1 MYSIEDIVRILLNP
15 NLDLVCTKVPSS
27 ISSNVAFVVDTS
39 KLEDMEDIT
48 ADDMGVW
55 KNNRVDT
62 GYVRVSV
69 VEEEIQV
76 EKCGPPASR
85 SGPTYTLK
93 RVYRIHGTNPT
104 LRKLTACLYGK
115 FTHCNGFEV

>member
-1 MYSIEDIVRILLNP
+1 MEDIVRILLNP

-27 ISSNVAFVVDTS
+27 ISNNVAFVVDTS

-55 KNNRVDT
+55 KNNCVDT

-69 VEEEIQV
+69 VEEEI
-76 EKCGPPASR
+76 
-85 SGPTYTLK
+85 
-93 RVYRIHGTNPT
+93 
-104 LRKLTACLYGK
+104 
-115 FTHCNGFEV
+115 

>member
-1 MYSIEDIVRILLNP
+1 M
-15 NLDLVCTKVPSS
+15 
-27 ISSNVAFVVDTS
+27 AFVVDTS

-85 SGPTYTLK
+85 SGPTYTLS
-93 RVYRIHGTNPT
+93 VPHSWN
-104 LRKLTACLYGK
+104 
-115 FTHCNGFEV
+115 

>member
-62 GYVRVSV
+62 GYVECRWWRRKYKLRNV
-69 VEEEIQV
+69 VLLLLGLVQLI
-76 EKCGPPASR
+76 P
-85 SGPTYTLK
+85 
-93 RVYRIHGTNPT
+93 
-104 LRKLTACLYGK
+104 
-115 FTHCNGFEV
+115 